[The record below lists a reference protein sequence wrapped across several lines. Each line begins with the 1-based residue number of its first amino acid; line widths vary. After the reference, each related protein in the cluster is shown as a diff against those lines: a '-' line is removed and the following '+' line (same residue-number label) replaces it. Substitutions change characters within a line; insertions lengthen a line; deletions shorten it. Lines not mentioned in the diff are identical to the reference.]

1 MTNPKMFFFLLI
13 RYCEIPSFAH
23 DTIDAGAFIS
33 KMGALIGVNVA
44 LKEEQAIVDEMIV
57 DTSFVLAP
65 ETTGLSV
72 VAGAG
77 AVYLHHVDG
86 SWVE

>member
-1 MTNPKMFFFLLI
+1 
-13 RYCEIPSFAH
+13 
-23 DTIDAGAFIS
+23 
-33 KMGALIGVNVA
+33 MGALIGVNVA